1 MARWILW
8 LSMPLALA
16 ACQNSVNPSNTAA
29 ASGSASSPPSSSSA
43 IPEATPTAP
52 SVLSVSQVLQQPA
65 DSVVQSSGLYFGWN
79 GPCKGKPPTR
89 SAWQLVES
97 NAVDAPCIY
106 VDGPAVPG
114 VAPNA
119 PDANILVVVRGKYR
133 VDGKASYIQADT
145 VEKK

>member
-1 MARWILW
+1 MKRWNFW
-8 LSMPLALA
+8 LSIPLAVV

-29 ASGSASSPPSSSSA
+29 ASSSASSAAPLNSA
-43 IPEATPTAP
+43 SPEAAP
-52 SVLSVSQVLQQPA
+52 AALSVSQVLQQPA
-65 DSVVQSSGLYFGWN
+65 DSAVQSSGLYFGWN

-97 NAVDAPCIY
+97 NAADSPCIY

-114 VAPNA
+114 VSPNA
-119 PDANILVVVRGKYR
+119 PDANVLVVVRGKYR
-133 VDGKASYIQADT
+133 VDGKTSYIQADT